1 MRGLVWLLAGVTTVV
16 LAVGVAVVI
25 QIDDWSRDLA
35 TNIAETRWDAG
46 NPELRPLSVDDPL
59 AALADLIVVEGSALP
74 RWTLTGWQ
82 VTDSLIELR
91 FVRTTRL
98 FRFRDDIT
106 VRVADR
112 GDRREVTAISA
123 SRVGHGDLGQNPR
136 NLEELFRRLRS
147 RLSGGPGRG

>member
-1 MRGLVWLLAGVTTVV
+1 M
-16 LAVGVAVVI
+16 LAVGVTVVV
-25 QIDDWSRDLA
+25 QIDDWGRDLG
-35 TNIAETRWDAG
+35 TNVAETRWEAG
-46 NPELRPLSVDDPL
+46 NPDLRPISADAPL
-59 AALADLIVVEGSALP
+59 AALADLIAVEGSALS
-74 RWTLTGWQ
+74 RWTLTGRQ

-136 NLEELFRRLRS
+136 NLEALFRRLRS
-147 RLSGGPGRG
+147 RLSAGSGRE

>member
-1 MRGLVWLLAGVTTVV
+1 MTAV

-35 TNIAETRWDAG
+35 TNIAETRLDAA
-46 NPELRPLSVDDPL
+46 NPDLRPLSADRSL
-59 AALADLIVVEGSALP
+59 SSLADLIAVEGSALP
-74 RWTLTGWQ
+74 RWTLIGRQ
-82 VTDSLIELR
+82 VTDSLIELH

-106 VRVADR
+106 VRVADL
-112 GDRREVTAISA
+112 GDRREVTAISR

-136 NLEELFRRLRS
+136 NLEELLRTLRS